1 MSGLVPI
8 AGYGLSP
15 NTSKIYDEM
24 ENKTEHSTSPLD
36 DEKADYVDISGR
48 EIISSEND
56 NSRNVPLQA
65 FSYYADIQR
74 EYEKSNDY
82 DGLYAAQREQ
92 MYTDANS
99 NLTPS
104 KLESQ
109 RMLRLAKAYSVF
121 FLITT
126 DILGPSN
133 APNAVSQMG
142 YVPGVILYVLFGVA
156 AAFGGWLLNLCF
168 CKVDS
173 NNYPIRTFSDLAARI
188 VAPWFRYPF
197 GILQFIQML
206 LNCGLLLLG
215 TAQSVSQMLIVNR
228 GKDDFCFTVDILV
241 WALLCMIVG
250 QIRTLTKFA
259 HIANFA
265 VWMNIA
271 VCIITMVG
279 VAIGGPYYGIFK
291 QYGKGPPYFHPDTFD
306 PLPIVTHAIAPGS
319 TADRIAGM
327 NNMVFAWGGAT
338 IFCEVMAEMRRP
350 MDFWKGMLCAQSV
363 ILVIYLFYGLFVYS
377 YDGQFCYVTA
387 NQGIG
392 SDALQNAGN
401 VITIVSGL
409 IAMLLY
415 GNVAIKVIYQG
426 FLVADLGFPSLTSRM
441 GMVAWAVF
449 VVAYWA
455 VAYVLGTAIPSISA
469 LVQIIGS
476 FCILNFSYTFPFLF
490 GLCLLCRQDAATAD
504 KFDLKTLTVMKA
516 DAYFRNWSRWKRAIT
531 HGGAIR
537 TLIKVSLFLLF
548 LASLAT
554 CGLCSYSAI
563 MGAIDV
569 YKTNTAHP
577 FTCTSPV
584 S

>member
-8 AGYGLSP
+8 ASYGLSP
-15 NTSKIYDEM
+15 NASRAFDEM
-24 ENKTEHSTSPLD
+24 EK
-36 DEKADYVDISGR
+36 EKARLSPPDHEKGDYVDVSGR
-48 EIISSEND
+48 EIVSDENGKG
-56 NSRNVPLQA
+56 RHLPLQA
-65 FSYYADIQR
+65 YSYYADIQR
-74 EYEKSNDY
+74 EYEESKDY
-82 DGLYAAQREQ
+82 DGLYAVQREQ
-92 MYTDANS
+92 MYTDTHS

-104 KLESQ
+104 KLDSQ
-109 RMLRLAKAYSVF
+109 RMMRLAKAYSVF

-156 AAFGGWLLNLCF
+156 AAFGGWLLNRCF

-197 GILQFIQML
+197 GLLQFIQMI
-206 LNCGLLLLG
+206 LNCGLILLS
-215 TAQSVSQMLIVNR
+215 TAQAVSQMLVVNR

-250 QIRTLTKFA
+250 QIRSLSRFA

-279 VAIGGPYYGIFK
+279 VAVGGPYYGIFN
-291 QYGKGPPYFHPDTFD
+291 QYGKGPPYFEPGTFN
-306 PLPIVTHAIAPGS
+306 PLPIAKYAITPGS

-350 MDFWKGMLCAQSV
+350 MDFWKGMLCAQSF
-363 ILVIYLFYGLFVYS
+363 ILVVYLFFGLFVYS
-377 YDGQFCYVTA
+377 YNGQFSYVTA

-392 SDALQNAGN
+392 SKALQNAGN
-401 VITIVSGL
+401 VLTIVSGL
-409 IAMLLY
+409 IAMIMY

-426 FLVADLGFPSLTSRM
+426 FLVADFGFPSLTSRM
-441 GMVAWAVF
+441 GRITWGIF
-449 VVAYWA
+449 VVVYWA
-455 VAYVLGTAIPSISA
+455 VAYILGTAIPSISA
-469 LVQIIGS
+469 LVQIVGA

-490 GLCLLCRQDAATAD
+490 GFCLLCRQDAATAD
-504 KFDLKTLTVMKA
+504 EFDPKTLNVVRV
-516 DAYFRNWSRWKRAIT
+516 DSYLRNWSRWKRAIT
-531 HGGAIR
+531 HGG
-537 TLIKVSLFLLF
+537 TLRMLVKISLFLLF

-563 MGAIDV
+563 TGAIQV
-569 YKTNTAHP
+569 YQTNTAQP
-577 FTCTSPV
+577 FTCRSPV